1 MWVCIRIQLNIWQ
14 PTPTTFAVPPA
25 YRLPVQKDTA
35 DVVVCYRGFLRA
47 GGHAQWAQEVV
58 DKDV

>member
-1 MWVCIRIQLNIWQ
+1 MGLYPDSAQHLATDASHLHR
-14 PTPTTFAVPPA
+14 PF
-25 YRLPVQKDTA
+25 RLPVQKDTA